1 VTPQA
6 TARRGGRSR
15 SGLKRPEPGGEGEER
30 DETVLGSVVT
40 HKLWAKRPIRPSNR
54 FSADKCLKKPVIHEF
69 VALATA

>member
-6 TARRGGRSR
+6 TARRGGAAAL
-15 SGLKRPEPGGEGEER
+15 GQEPGGEGEER

-40 HKLWAKRPIRPSNR
+40 HKLWAKGPLRPSNR
-54 FSADKCLKKPVIHEF
+54 FSADKWVKKPVIHEF